1 MTKTRLLIQNVYYHI
16 FIRGN
21 QKQNVFQGEK
31 DFKFYI
37 EQLQRYKRKYSFL
50 LFGYCLMPNHIHL
63 IGEPVHPKK
72 LPKFMQCLH
81 RSYTAY
87 FNNKYNKVGHL
98 WQGRFKTKII
108 AKDKYLIQCIAYVE
122 QNPVR
127 ANLINSPE
135 EYEFSS
141 YSERNLGDNLHY
153 KLLDKLSF

>member
-1 MTKTRLLIQNVYYHI
+1 
-16 FIRGN
+16 
-21 QKQNVFQGEK
+21 
-31 DFKFYI
+31 
-37 EQLQRYKRKYSFL
+37 
-50 LFGYCLMPNHIHL
+50 MPNHIHL

-127 ANLINSPE
+127 ANLINSPRSMNSAAILKE
-135 EYEFSS
+135 IWGIIYIINYWINFR
-141 YSERNLGDNLHY
+141 SEQPTVPFRSETVSD
-153 KLLDKLSF
+153 